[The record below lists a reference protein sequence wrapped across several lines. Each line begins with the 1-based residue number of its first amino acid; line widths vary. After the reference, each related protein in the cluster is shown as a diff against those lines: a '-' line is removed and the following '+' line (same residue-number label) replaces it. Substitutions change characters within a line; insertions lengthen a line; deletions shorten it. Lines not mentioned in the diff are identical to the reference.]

1 MILASAGS
9 GKTFALTDRYVAL
22 LAAGAEPERIAALT
36 FTRKAAGEFFDE
48 ILRKLAGAAADPGVA
63 AGLAGRVE
71 FRELGTGDFVR
82 MLRSVVDSMHRLNLG
97 TLDSFF
103 ARIVRAF
110 PLELGLG
117 GDFEILS
124 EQAARIERRRA
135 LRELFAA
142 AGRLT
147 DESRREFIEAFK
159 RATFGLEEK
168 NLGRRL
174 DRFIDENLEY
184 FLAAPDPEVW
194 GRAGS
199 IWPGGGPWPAA
210 AAGRGDAAREFEG
223 LLAWESLTEKQAVRW
238 RAFFD
243 KLPGWQPGAP
253 LPPAVSYI
261 LGNVLDAWPDLLE
274 FTVERRKLA
283 LRAKGRDALRR
294 LVSAVVGSELV
305 RRLEMT
311 RGLFEVLRAFESV
324 YDESVRRTGRLT
336 FADLQR
342 LLQPDGPM
350 HAPPLSQRADG
361 DARLYIDWRLD
372 ARIDHW
378 LLDEFQDTS
387 QVQWSVLRNLI
398 DEAVQDPGGTRSF
411 FYVGDAKQAIYN
423 WRGGDSRL
431 FREIFRHYNGGGSE
445 TIREKRLD
453 RSWRSGP
460 AVVGMVNRVF
470 GAKEALR
477 ALFPGSASARWT
489 EEWAE
494 HASARPEMTGW
505 AELLAADDRD
515 ARFAATLRILLDTKP
530 LERGLEAAVLV
541 RTNDTAAELAEYLR
555 SEGKLRAVA
564 ESDLRVGSDNPL
576 ACAILALFR
585 AAAHPGDRGAWGHVT
600 MTPVMAVLRDQGLV
614 TQDEI
619 SSRLLAEIH
628 THGFERTV
636 DRWLALLEPKLG
648 ANDKF
653 SRERGRQL
661 AAAGRQFD
669 ATGSRSPAEFAR
681 YAGDYT
687 VREADSAAVI
697 RVMTVHKAKGLGFD
711 MVILPDLEGQK
722 LAKRRDGL
730 ALHRGA
736 DRTVR
741 WVLDYPGEDFWR
753 PDPVLSAHAAE
764 AESDACYENLCLLYV
779 AMTRAKRALYVITET
794 VGKSASLNFPRLL
807 QETLG
812 EIWSDGDPL
821 WHEKSSPIRED
832 PAAEAAL
839 AQVAAPAARAP
850 RRAARR
856 PSALRAGVT
865 IAAAPL
871 FALGTRSASD
881 LGSAVHAL
889 LAEVEWIG
897 GPSDSD
903 RFEAAWGVRHPD
915 PEAVSLSIA
924 SLRRAD
930 SGRIWARPAGN
941 AELWRERSFE
951 AVLDGAWV
959 TGVFDRVIV
968 RRDARGAAT
977 SAAVF
982 DFKTDATEGT
992 AGLAAASARH
1002 APQLELYRRA
1012 AALLAGIDFAAVTA
1026 EPVFLTSAPP
1036 KF

>member
-22 LAAGAEPERIAALT
+22 LAGGAKPDRIAALT

-48 ILRKLAGAAADPGVA
+48 ILRKLAGAAADSGVA
-63 AGLAGRVE
+63 ARLAGRVE
-71 FRELGTGDFVR
+71 SRELGTLDFIR

-103 ARIVRAF
+103 ARVVRAF

-142 AGRLT
+142 TGGLS
-147 DESRREFIEAFK
+147 DEARSEFIEAFK

-184 FLAAPDPEVW
+184 FLAAPDPGVW

-210 AAGRGDAAREFEG
+210 AAGRGEAALELEK
-223 LLAWESLTEKQAVRW
+223 LLPWESFTEKQTARW
-238 RAFFD
+238 KAFFAE
-243 KLPGWQPGAP
+243 LPVWQPGAP
-253 LPPAVSYI
+253 LPHAVNYL
-261 LGNVLDAWPDLLE
+261 LGNVLDAWPEILE
-274 FTVERRKLA
+274 FTVERKKVALPGNAREA
-283 LRAKGRDALRR
+283 LRK

-350 HAPPLSQRADG
+350 HAPPLSQKADG

-387 QVQWSVLRNLI
+387 QVQWSVLRNLV

-431 FREIFRHYNGGGSE
+431 FREIFRHYNGGGAE
-445 TIREKRLD
+445 TIRAERLD

-477 ALFPGSASARWT
+477 ALFPGSASTRWT

-505 AELLAADDRD
+505 AELLAADDEEG
-515 ARFAATLRILLDTKP
+515 RFAATLRILQDTKP
-530 LERGLEAAVLV
+530 LERGLEVAVLV
-541 RTNDTAAELAEYLR
+541 RTNDTATELAEYLR
-555 SEGKLRAVA
+555 SEGKMRAVA

-585 AAAHPGDRGAWGHVT
+585 AAAHPGDRSAWGHVA
-600 MTPVMAVLRDQGLV
+600 MTPVMAVLGEQGLV
-614 TQDEI
+614 TRDEI
-619 SSRLLAEIH
+619 SGRLLAEMH
-628 THGFERTV
+628 TLGFERTV
-636 DRWLALLEPKLG
+636 DRWLALLEPKLAG
-648 ANDKF
+648 DDNF

-669 ATGSRSPAEFAR
+669 ATGSRNPAEFAR
-681 YAGDYT
+681 YAEDYT
-687 VREADSAAVI
+687 VRETDSASVI

-711 MVILPDLEGQK
+711 MVILPDLEGHK

-730 ALHRGA
+730 AIHRGA
-736 DRTVR
+736 DRSVQ

-753 PDPVLSAHAAE
+753 PDPVLSAHAEEAE
-764 AESDACYENLCLLYV
+764 AEACYENLCLLYV
-779 AMTRAKRALYVITET
+779 AMTRAKRALYVIVEP

-807 QETLG
+807 QDTLG
-812 EIWSDGDPL
+812 ETWSDGDPL
-821 WHEKSSPIRED
+821 WCEKSSPIREER
-832 PAAEAAL
+832 AAEATL
-839 AQVAAPAARAP
+839 EQVAAPAARAP
-850 RRAARR
+850 RRPARR
-856 PSALRAGVT
+856 PSALRTGVT
-865 IAAAPL
+865 VAAGPL

-897 GPSDSD
+897 GPSDTD
-903 RFEAAWGVRHPD
+903 RLEAAWLSRRLD
-915 PEAVSLSIA
+915 PEAVSLALA

-930 SGRIWARPAGN
+930 SSRIWARPGCH

-968 RRDARGAAT
+968 GRDATGVAR
-977 SAAVF
+977 SAVVF
-982 DFKTDATEGT
+982 DFKTDAIGSAAE
-992 AGLAAASARH
+992 LAAAGARH

-1012 AALLAGIDFAAVTA
+1012 AAMLAGIGLSAATA
-1026 EPVFLTSAPP
+1026 EPVFLNVAHARG
-1036 KF
+1036 